1 MGRGAGG
8 REHMVS
14 PSDLQDT
21 EVTLSN
27 CGVSLTCPLVH
38 TLSVFD
44 VRRLV
49 SDRGGSA
56 GDQLALGAPDL
67 IPNSVFIAGCR
78 VV

>member
-1 MGRGAGG
+1 
-8 REHMVS
+8 MVS
-14 PSDLQDT
+14 QSDIQDT
-21 EVTLSN
+21 EVTLSKG
-27 CGVSLTCPLVH
+27 GVSLTCPLVH

-44 VRRLV
+44 VRRFE

-67 IPNSVFIAGCR
+67 RPNSVFIARCR

>member
-1 MGRGAGG
+1 
-8 REHMVS
+8 MVS

-21 EVTLSN
+21 EVTLN
-27 CGVSLTCPLVH
+27 KGGVSLTCPLVH

-49 SDRGGSA
+49 SNRGGSA

-67 IPNSVFIAGCR
+67 LPNSVFIAGCR
-78 VV
+78 GV